1 MEYYWY
7 RMNILQHLNFQAA
20 MYPNLY
26 YVFKDWFGVEW
37 KALSFLNTF
46 GLMVAMGF
54 VVAAIVI
61 TSELKRKEKLGLLF
75 PREEFIT
82 VGKPAS
88 IIELLVNFLTG
99 FLFAYKLIGLFFNKP
114 DDMSPQTYIFSSEG
128 NILGGILI
136 GGVLAFLKWREK
148 DRQKLKEPEQ
158 RSVRIWPHDR
168 VGDIVIISLIFGII
182 GAKLF
187 DNLENWDDF
196 IAHPIDRIFSAGGLT
211 FYGGL
216 ILAGLAI
223 CVYAYK
229 KNIKLLHLIDAI
241 APAMMIAY
249 AVGRIGCQVS
259 GDGDWGI
266 YNSAYI
272 TDANGKAIEATAGE
286 FQAQLEKNKT
296 YFLQGEVLDPGAP
309 GLITVT
315 DRKSESL
322 DKVPHKSVKAPAYL
336 PTCMFAY
343 AYPQNVNKDGIR
355 IVSLTDEHN
364 RALPVPVFPTPFYE
378 TVICTLLF
386 LGLWLIRKRIK
397 TAGIMIGLYLILN
410 GAERFLIER
419 IRVNHTYSIL
429 GFNPS
434 QAQIIAS
441 LLVITGALI
450 IGFAKARSRE

>member
-1 MEYYWY
+1 
-7 RMNILQHLNFQAA
+7 

-37 KALSFLNTF
+37 KALGFLNTF

-61 TSELKRKEKLGLLF
+61 TSELKRKEKQGLLF

-88 IIELLVNFLTG
+88 IIELLINFLTG

-114 DDMSPQTYIFSSEG
+114 DDISPQAYIFSKQG
-128 NILGGILI
+128 NMLGGILV
-136 GGVLAFLKWREK
+136 GLVLAYLKWREK
-148 DRQKLKEPEQ
+148 DKQKLKEPEQ

-168 VGDIVIISLIFGII
+168 VGDIVIISLIFGIL

-196 IAHPIDRIFSAGGLT
+196 ITHPIERIFSAGGLT

-216 ILAGLAI
+216 ILAGIAI
-223 CVYAYK
+223 CVYAAR
-229 KNIKLLHLIDAI
+229 KNIKIVHLVDAI

-249 AVGRIGCQVS
+249 AVGRIGCQVA

-272 TDANGKAIEATAGE
+272 TDANGKAVEAKAGE
-286 FQAQLEKNKT
+286 FEAQLEKYKT
-296 YFLQGEVLDPGAP
+296 YFLNGEVLDPGASN
-309 GLITVT
+309 LITVT

-322 DKVPHKSVKAPAYL
+322 DKVPHKSVKGPSWL
-336 PTCMFAY
+336 PNWMFAY
-343 AYPQNVNKDGIR
+343 PYRQNVNKDGIR
-355 IVSLTDEHN
+355 IASITDEHN

-378 TVICTLLF
+378 TILCSLLF
-386 LGLWLIRKRIK
+386 LLLWIVRRRIK
-397 TAGIMIGLYLILN
+397 TAGVMMGLYLVLN
-410 GAERFLIER
+410 GAERFLIEK
-419 IRVNHTYSIL
+419 IRVNNTYSLL
-429 GFNPS
+429 GFHPS
-434 QAQIIAS
+434 QAQIISSA
-441 LLVITGALI
+441 LVVTGI
-450 IGFAKARSRE
+450 IFIVLAKLNSPSKE